1 MSFQQSQEYVG
12 LIPGGRDDPWTMVL
26 FASVSLAC
34 HLAFFL
40 IILFMPDV
48 RPRRNFIPN
57 VISVSMVS
65 MPSEGT
71 AGPPVIEPEPKAE
84 PEAVPTAPPE
94 PAETPEVP
102 LEIPPEPE
110 VSIPEPEVSIP
121 KKEAVPTEKRQ
132 FKPKTS
138 LKQKTKVEPV
148 EKKVAPK
155 TVEKET
161 KPATKKAKPKPA
173 PADPVADAIKRLQS
187 RVGSTN
193 PRGGQVGQGGVGNGA
208 PGGQRALELMD
219 IYRAEIPYVVQKNWA
234 FSSQLAGLSGD
245 LYAIVVLEIG
255 RDGRILDIW
264 FDEKSGNRFLDESA
278 YKAVQKSD
286 PLPPLPPGYPRNSY
300 KLGLRFTPKGIQ

>member
-1 MSFQQSQEYVG
+1 MTFQRTQEYAG
-12 LIPGGRDDPWTMVL
+12 LIPGGRDDPWTLVL

-40 IILFMPDV
+40 IILFTPDF
-48 RPRRNFIPN
+48 RPKRNFVSN

-65 MPSEGT
+65 MPGQGA
-71 AGPPVIEPEPKAE
+71 AGPPVLQPPPQAE
-84 PEAVPTAPPE
+84 PEVAPPAPPE
-94 PAETPEVP
+94 PAEPPEAAV
-102 LEIPPEPE
+102 EIAPEPPEPE
-110 VSIPEPEVSIP
+110 VSIPN
-121 KKEAVPTEKRQ
+121 KEAAPIKKQQ

-138 LKQKTKVEPV
+138 LKHKTKVEPA
-148 EKKVAPK
+148 EKKEAPK
-155 TVEKET
+155 
-161 KPATKKAKPKPA
+161 PAEPEAKLAPKKATPKPA
-173 PADPVADAIKRLQS
+173 PADPVAEAIKRLQS

-193 PRGGQVGQGGVGNGA
+193 PRGGQAGQGGGGGSGG

-234 FSSQLAGLSGD
+234 FSSRLAGLSGD

-286 PLPPLPPGYPRNSY
+286 PLPPLPPSYTRNSY
-300 KLGLRFTPKGIQ
+300 RLGLRFTPQGIQ